1 MNKKCVLLTDNENK
15 PIRVLEI
22 KEYTSKELSLV
33 IENCELNLKNYEER
47 VLLEKH
53 ILLREL
59 ELKSKQISELTERL
73 NKCEEQIK
81 VLLGEDE

>member
-73 NKCEEQIK
+73 KKCEEQIK